1 MCDLAWPWV
10 IIVIRIFFFLIP
22 EVRDNFP
29 IDSVVDG
36 DEIDHDGKADPVA
49 QNVEA
54 GEDFLDTTVDVTHLH
69 FETRLTILS
78 DKVDVDNQQ

>member
-36 DEIDHDGKADPVA
+36 DEIDDDGKADPVA

-54 GEDFLDTTVDVTHLH
+54 EKTSL
-69 FETRLTILS
+69 IL
-78 DKVDVDNQQ
+78 Q